1 MKKVLFSCLLLVL
14 ALPLQAASKKPVKL
28 SPLTND
34 QKMTQ
39 MLNRLTFGPRAE
51 DYAHIKKIGY
61 KAYIEEQLN
70 PDKIDD
76 SACDSLMG
84 QYPDLLLSSWDLYQK
99 YPPANTRI
107 VNGIPEKVDT
117 PNEADK
123 KAANQKIHL
132 ILQQMDAAKLT
143 RILYSKRQLQEVM
156 TDFWFNHFNVTFE
169 KNRIKWLLPAYERD
183 VIRPNALGNFRDLL
197 GAVAHSPAML
207 DYLDNVV
214 STVDPRYVPAD
225 EMGDYPMMA
234 NLNKPQPNGKPK
246 KNMGLNEN
254 YARELM
260 ELHTLGVDG
269 GYTQEDVIA
278 VARAL
283 TGWSFDGPNILDKY
297 PYNANPD
304 DVFRFKFRPKMHDL
318 GVKTVM
324 GKTFGPNQGELEG
337 EQILDMLCQSPATAN
352 FIATKL
358 CRRFVSDNPP
368 PALVQRVAATF
379 LKTKGDIRSCLRTI
393 FYSGEFMDPKNYR
406 SKVKTPLE
414 YVASAMRVTNTQLT
428 TPEEAARVL
437 NLMGEPLYICEP
449 PTGYPD
455 TAAAWVN
462 SSALLDRLNFGLILL
477 SNRPHSPGIVDLVKL
492 DSALKSGNDGKHILN
507 GFFKVF
513 LRGQVSENTQKVLYE
528 KLGDPEISHAMLD
541 DKKKNFEA
549 AQLGALVLGSPDFQ
563 KR

>member
-1 MKKVLFSCLLLVL
+1 
-14 ALPLQAASKKPVKL
+14 
-28 SPLTND
+28 
-34 QKMTQ
+34 
-39 MLNRLTFGPRAE
+39 
-51 DYAHIKKIGY
+51 
-61 KAYIEEQLN
+61 
-70 PDKIDD
+70 
-76 SACDSLMG
+76 
-84 QYPDLLLSSWDLYQK
+84 
-99 YPPANTRI
+99 
-107 VNGIPEKVDT
+107 
-117 PNEADK
+117 
-123 KAANQKIHL
+123 
-132 ILQQMDAAKLT
+132 
-143 RILYSKRQLQEVM
+143 
-156 TDFWFNHFNVTFE
+156 
-169 KNRIKWLLPAYERD
+169 
-183 VIRPNALGNFRDLL
+183 
-197 GAVAHSPAML
+197 
-207 DYLDNVV
+207 
-214 STVDPRYVPAD
+214 
-225 EMGDYPMMA
+225 
-234 NLNKPQPNGKPK
+234 
-246 KNMGLNEN
+246 
-254 YARELM
+254 
-260 ELHTLGVDG
+260 
-269 GYTQEDVIA
+269 
-278 VARAL
+278 
-283 TGWSFDGPNILDKY
+283 
-297 PYNANPD
+297 
-304 DVFRFKFRPKMHDL
+304 MHDL

-513 LRGQVSENTQKVLYE
+513 LRGQVSDNTQKVLYE
-528 KLGDPEISHAMLD
+528 KLGDPEVSHAMLD